1 MGCCHDGSKSCGVE
15 RPVRETTQSQ
25 TCKGIVRPVTG
36 VITRLDTLTRLGS
49 FRKGR
54 ALAWASCCLFG
65 ASICSSQTNLP
76 SSRSLPTLTEV
87 GQVHRL
93 TRGQAAEGYPVH
105 VKVVVTYF
113 ESSANPEMFIQDATG
128 SAWVRWSPGSPKPAA
143 GQLIDLW
150 GVTTQTDFSPDIDK
164 AHWTVI
170 DEVPMPAAK
179 RVTFEEMASTSVDAR
194 WVEIEGLVR
203 SAEIPPN
210 DCCLQLIVEVPEG
223 RIVVRVNG
231 QSTVPDRLVDSYVRI
246 HGACGAIYT
255 AKNQIVGV
263 ILYVPSTEQIKTIDP
278 GPVDPF
284 AAAARPIEALQR
296 FNFIGRPEHRVKA
309 SGIVTARF
317 QRKDLYIADATG
329 SVHVETNQSAPLS
342 PGDRVEVVGFAGFVD
357 YRPVVKDAIYRRTGT
372 APVPAALPVQADK
385 ALEDDTYDSALV
397 TIEGQVTARAVL
409 PSEEVLVMK
418 HGGTSFSAIGQ
429 WKSAAAKKTVS
440 EGGRIRVTGILAME
454 KDGFGQPQLFKI
466 LMRSPEDELVLSN
479 PSWWTLGRALSILG
493 LVALI
498 ALTTSAWVLVLRRRV
513 RSQTVEL
520 QRKNDELGAALTNA
534 QEATQLKS
542 EFLANMSHEI
552 RTPMNGIL
560 GMTALARGASSREEQ
575 EEYLADLNTSAESLL
590 TLLNDIL
597 DLSKIEAGRMELN
610 PAPVAIVDVVKDA
623 IQLLRHAAAR
633 KGIDLGYTLTSE
645 LLRTVSADP
654 VRLRQVL
661 LNLMGNAV
669 KFTERGSVTVS
680 AEVDREDEATIYAK
694 FAIRDTGP
702 GIAPDK
708 HRIIFESFR
717 QADGSTTRKYGGTGL
732 GLAISAR
739 LVELMGGRIWVDSA
753 VGQGS
758 TFWFTARFG
767 KLDYTSKTDSE
778 SWAAN
783 ANA

>member
-1 MGCCHDGSKSCGVE
+1 
-15 RPVRETTQSQ
+15 VRCAT
-25 TCKGIVRPVTG
+25 GI
-36 VITRLDTLTRLGS
+36 ITRLDGLTKFGS
-49 FRKGR
+49 LPKGR
-54 ALAWASCCLFG
+54 AVALASCCLFG
-65 ASICSSQTNLP
+65 AAICSSQTSP
-76 SSRSLPTLTEV
+76 QTFSRGLPTLTDV
-87 GQVHRL
+87 AQVHSL
-93 TRGQAAEGYPVH
+93 TRGQAVQGYPVH

-113 ESSANPEMFIQDATG
+113 ESTPNPEMFIQDATG
-128 SAWVRWSPGSPKPAA
+128 SAWVRWSPGSPKPTP

-164 AHWTVI
+164 VHWTIIGQVA
-170 DEVPMPAAK
+170 MPAAK

-210 DCCLQLIVEVPEG
+210 DCCLQFIVEVPEG
-223 RIVVRVNG
+223 RVVVRVNG
-231 QSTVPDRLVDSYVRI
+231 QPTVPDRLVDSYVRI

-263 ILYVPSTEQIKTIDP
+263 ILYVPSMEQIKTIDP

-284 AAAARPIEALQR
+284 ATAARPIEALQR
-296 FNFIGRPEHRVKA
+296 FTFIGRPEHRVKA
-309 SGIVTARF
+309 SGIVIARF
-317 QRKDLYIADATG
+317 QRKDLYIADETG

-372 APVPAALPVQADK
+372 APVPAAIPVQANK
-385 ALEDDTYDSALV
+385 VLEDDTYDSALV
-397 TIEGQVTARAVL
+397 TIEGQLTARAVL

-418 HGGTSFSAIGQ
+418 HGGTSFSAIGR
-429 WKSAAAKKTVS
+429 WKSAAAKKSVN
-440 EGGRIRVTGILAME
+440 EGSRIRLTGILAME
-454 KDGFGQPQLFKI
+454 KDAFGQPQLFKI
-466 LMRSPEDELVLSN
+466 LLRSPEDELVLSN

-520 QRKNDELGAALTNA
+520 QRKNDELGRALTRA

-560 GMTALARGASSREEQ
+560 GMTALAREASSREEQ
-575 EEYLADLNTSAESLL
+575 TEYLADLNTSAESLL

-610 PAPVAIVDVVKDA
+610 PASVAVVDVVKDT
-623 IQLLRHAAAR
+623 IQLLRHAATQ
-633 KGIDLGYTLTSE
+633 KGIELRYTITPE
-645 LLRTVSADP
+645 LFRTLALDP

-661 LNLMGNAV
+661 LNLLGNAV
-669 KFTERGSVTVS
+669 KFTERGSVTVA

-694 FAIRDTGP
+694 FAVCDTGP

-708 HRIIFESFR
+708 HKIIFEAFR

-739 LVELMGGRIWVDSA
+739 LVELMGGRIWVEST
-753 VGQGS
+753 VGHGS
-758 TFWFTARFG
+758 TFCFTARFG
-767 KLDYTSKTDSE
+767 KLDGTLKTDSE
-778 SWAAN
+778 PWAAN
-783 ANA
+783 ANV

>member
-1 MGCCHDGSKSCGVE
+1 
-15 RPVRETTQSQ
+15 
-25 TCKGIVRPVTG
+25 
-36 VITRLDTLTRLGS
+36 
-49 FRKGR
+49 
-54 ALAWASCCLFG
+54 
-65 ASICSSQTNLP
+65 
-76 SSRSLPTLTEV
+76 
-87 GQVHRL
+87 
-93 TRGQAAEGYPVH
+93 

-113 ESSANPEMFIQDATG
+113 ESTTNPEMFIQDGTG
-128 SAWVRWSPGSPKPAA
+128 SAWVRWSPGSPKPTP
-143 GQLIDLW
+143 GQLVDLW

-170 DEVPMPAAK
+170 GQVPMPAAK

-210 DCCLQLIVEVPEG
+210 DCCLQFIVEVPEG
-223 RIVVRVNG
+223 RIVVRVSG
-231 QSTVPDRLVDSYVRI
+231 QPTVPDRLVDSYVRI

-263 ILYVPSTEQIKTIDP
+263 ILYVPSLEQIKTIDP

-284 AAAARPIEALQR
+284 TAAARPIEALQR
-296 FNFIGRPEHRVKA
+296 FTFVGRLEHRVKA

-317 QRKDLYIADATG
+317 QRDLYIADETG
-329 SVHVETNQSAPLS
+329 SVHVETNQTAPLS

-372 APVPAALPVQADK
+372 ASVPSAMPVQANK
-385 ALEDDTYDSALV
+385 VLEDDTYDSALV
-397 TIEGQVTARAVL
+397 TIEGQLTARAVL
-409 PSEEVLVMK
+409 PSEEVLVVK
-418 HGGTSFSAIGQ
+418 QAGTSFSAIGQ

-440 EGGRIRVTGILAME
+440 EGSQIRLTGILTME

-466 LMRSPEDELVLSN
+466 RLRSPEDELLLSN
-479 PSWWTLGRALSILG
+479 PPWWTLGRALSILG

-520 QRKNDELGAALTNA
+520 QRKNDELGAALKRA

-560 GMTALARGASSREEQ
+560 GMTALARKADSREEQ

-597 DLSKIEAGRMELN
+597 DLSKIEAGRMDLN
-610 PAPVAIVDVVKDA
+610 PASVAIVDVVKDA
-623 IQLLRHAAAR
+623 IQLLRHTATQ
-633 KGIDLGYTLTSE
+633 KGIELRYTITPGLF
-645 LLRTVSADP
+645 RTVAADP

-661 LNLMGNAV
+661 LNLLGNAV

-694 FAIRDTGP
+694 FAVCDTGP
-702 GIAPDK
+702 GIAPEK
-708 HRIIFESFR
+708 CKIIFEAFR
-717 QADGSTTRKYGGTGL
+717 QADGSTTRRYGGTGL
-732 GLAISAR
+732 GLAISVR
-739 LVELMGGRIWVDSA
+739 LVELMGGRIWVESTVDE
-753 VGQGS
+753 GS

-767 KLDYTSKTDSE
+767 KLDGKLKTDSE
-778 SWAAN
+778 PWAAN
-783 ANA
+783 AIA

>member
-1 MGCCHDGSKSCGVE
+1 MGHQVLQAYVDLGTNRKGF
-15 RPVRETTQSQ
+15 VR
-25 TCKGIVRPVTG
+25 RVTG
-36 VITRLDTLTRLGS
+36 IFKRLDDLTSFGRL
-49 FRKGR
+49 RKGR
-54 ALAWASCCLFG
+54 ALALVSCCLFG
-65 ASICSSQTNLP
+65 AAICSSQTSLQS

-87 GQVHRL
+87 GQVRSL
-93 TRGQAAEGYPVH
+93 TRGQAVQGYPVH

-113 ESSANPEMFIQDATG
+113 ESTANPEMFIQDATG
-128 SAWVRWSPGSPKPAA
+128 SAWVRWLPGSPKATP

-170 DEVPMPAAK
+170 GPVPMPAAK

-210 DCCLQLIVEVPEG
+210 DCCLQFIVEVPEG

-231 QSTVPDRLVDSYVRI
+231 QPTVPNRLVDSYVRI
-246 HGACGAIYT
+246 HGACGSIFT

-263 ILYVPSTEQIKTIDP
+263 ILYAPSMEQIKTIDP

-296 FNFIGRPEHRVKA
+296 FTFIGRPEHRVKA

-317 QRKDLYIADATG
+317 QRKDLYIADPTG
-329 SVHVETNQSAPLS
+329 SVHVETNQTAPLF

-372 APVPAALPVQADK
+372 VSVPAAIPVQANK
-385 ALEDDTYDSALV
+385 VLEDDTYDSALV
-397 TIEGQVTARAVL
+397 TIEGQLTARAVL

-418 HGGTSFSAIGQ
+418 QGGTSFSAIGQ
-429 WKSAAAKKTVS
+429 WRSAAAKKTVS
-440 EGGRIRVTGILAME
+440 EGSQVRLTGILAME

-466 LMRSPEDELVLSN
+466 LLRSPEDELVLSN

-520 QRKNDELGAALTNA
+520 QRKNDELGAALKRA

-542 EFLANMSHEI
+542 QFLANMSHEI

-597 DLSKIEAGRMELN
+597 DLSKIEAGRMDLSPE
-610 PAPVAIVDVVKDA
+610 PVAIVDVVKNA
-623 IQLLRHAAAR
+623 IQLLRNAATQ
-633 KGIDLGYTLTSE
+633 KGIEIGYTITPE
-645 LLRTVSADP
+645 LFRTVAADP
-654 VRLRQVL
+654 VRLRQVI
-661 LNLMGNAV
+661 LNLLGNAV
-669 KFTERGSVTVS
+669 KFAERGSVTVS

-694 FAIRDTGP
+694 FAVRDTGP
-702 GIAPDK
+702 GIVPDK
-708 HRIIFESFR
+708 HKIIFEAFR

-739 LVELMGGRIWVDSA
+739 LVELMGGRLWVEST
-753 VGQGS
+753 VGEGS
-758 TFWFTARFG
+758 TFWFTAQFG
-767 KLDYTSKTDSE
+767 KLDGTLKTDSE
-778 SWAAN
+778 PWAAN
-783 ANA
+783 ANV